1 MNLPSTI
8 AIDGPAAS
16 GKSTLA
22 ERLAKELNYLYLD
35 TGAMY
40 RALTLAVQNHGIDV
54 DDENAVS
61 ILASEVNIDLK
72 PASVEDG
79 RQYDVLL
86 DGEDVTWAIR
96 SPVIDQNVSIV
107 SLYPIARKELSEKQ
121 RVVGARGK
129 VVMAGRD
136 IGTIVMPD
144 ADLKIYLEASPEA
157 RAERRFKEL
166 VQRGDDVRYDQVLE
180 SIKRRDQLDSHRVH
194 APLEIA
200 EDAVV
205 IDSSAMSLE
214 EVVSRALAL
223 IHSNKAG

>member
-1 MNLPSTI
+1 MSLPSTI

-22 ERLAKELNYLYLD
+22 ARLAEELNYLYLD

-40 RALTLAVQNHGIDV
+40 RALTLAAHIRGINV
-54 DDENAVS
+54 NDEAAIS
-61 ILASEVNIDLK
+61 SLAGEVHIDLR

-79 RQYDVLL
+79 RQYDVIL

-96 SPVIDQNVSIV
+96 SPEIDQNVSIV
-107 SLYPIARKELSEKQ
+107 SLYPVAREELTEKQ
-121 RVVGARGK
+121 RSVGARGR

-136 IGTIVMPD
+136 IGTIVMPN

-157 RAERRFKEL
+157 RAKRRYEERIDRE
-166 VQRGDDVRYDQVLE
+166 DDVHYEQVLD
-180 SIKRRDQLDSHRVH
+180 SIKQRDRLDSNRLH
-194 APLEIA
+194 APLMKA

-205 IDSSAMSLE
+205 IDSSALSIE
-214 EVVSRALAL
+214 EVVSKALDL
-223 IHSNKAG
+223 VLSDKV